1 MMRHHSTLRGSPK
14 LAAGRSDTFSAK
26 MLKTVGLFIGPVV
39 LAIGYQLFKAWVA
52 EDKAPHKTQQQ
63 AETT

>member
-1 MMRHHSTLRGSPK
+1 
-14 LAAGRSDTFSAK
+14 